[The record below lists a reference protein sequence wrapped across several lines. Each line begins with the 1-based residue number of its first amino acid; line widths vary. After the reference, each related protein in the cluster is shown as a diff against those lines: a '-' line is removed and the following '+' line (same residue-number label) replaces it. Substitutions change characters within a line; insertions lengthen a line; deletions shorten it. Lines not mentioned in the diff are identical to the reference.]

1 MALEADLGISIE
13 ELEKFADQS
22 IPETNT
28 YAIDWKNGRLSGQ
41 VNGREALHQY
51 IYKTLKTECNS
62 YLIYDAKHGS
72 GLRALVKQRRVSRAY
87 LETDIPRLV
96 RNALTDKRI
105 LNVRDFS
112 FEYPEDERDAVRIQF
127 TADTVY
133 GQMDEEV
140 TV

>member
-1 MALEADLGISIE
+1 MTLEADLGISIE
-13 ELEKFADQS
+13 DLEKFADQS

-28 YAIDWKNGRLSGQ
+28 YAIDWENGRISGEIK
-41 VNGREALHQY
+41 GRDALHQY

-72 GLRALVKQRRVSRAY
+72 GLNALVKQRRVTRAY
-87 LETDIPRLV
+87 LEMDIPRLV

-105 LNVRDFS
+105 IGLRDFS
-112 FEYPEDERDAVRIQF
+112 FEYPEDERDAVRIMF
-127 TADTVY
+127 TADTIY
-133 GQMDEEV
+133 GPMGEEV